1 MMVRTPWLVAVS
13 LILAG
18 HASVLPAQETS
29 NQAEA
34 AAQLSAESVA
44 KSIGR
49 AEAVRYQAAELR
61 VEWLETGSLI
71 EQARK
76 EAGLGH
82 YEKAMALADKARQQ
96 GELAVEQYERES
108 EAWQQRVVR

>member
-1 MMVRTPWLVAVS
+1 MMLRAPWLVAVA
-13 LILAG
+13 LILTC
-18 HASVLPAQETS
+18 HASVLTAQEPS
-29 NQAEA
+29 SQAEA
-34 AAQLSAESVA
+34 AVPFSAESA
-44 KSIGR
+44 TRSIGR
-49 AEAVRYQAAELR
+49 AEAARHQAAELH
-61 VEWLETGSLI
+61 VEWLETHSLI

-108 EAWQQRVVR
+108 EAWQRRVVR

>member
-1 MMVRTPWLVAVS
+1 MMLRAPWLVAVA
-13 LILAG
+13 LILTC
-18 HASVLPAQETS
+18 HACVLPAQETTS
-29 NQAEA
+29 PTEA
-34 AAQLSAESVA
+34 AAQFSAESA
-44 KSIGR
+44 ARSIGR
-49 AEAVRYQAAELR
+49 AEAAREQAAELH
-61 VEWLETGSLI
+61 VEWLETHSLI

-108 EAWQQRVVR
+108 EAWQRRVVR